1 MSNDSLCVIE
11 IPDITPTILTY
22 MLHNIYGLDI
32 PSLDDDIMTKIIRAA
47 DKYGLVN
54 LKLEAEASYVSSIVL
69 TLENVMEHLQFADS
83 NNCAYLK
90 KQAVDFVVGNKFQVL
105 KGKILVDSPESCLS
119 KCIGFGG
126 KEKRQSRTQDGVVK
140 EEEEYN
146 AMCISELRRIDHH
159 RGLHIDGSR
168 EALISALETYDNG
181 DEE

>member
-119 KCIGFGG
+119 KCDILALVAR
-126 KEKRQSRTQDGVVK
+126 KRDRVGHRMGWSRRRRSIMQCASVNFAVLIITED
-140 EEEEYN
+140 
-146 AMCISELRRIDHH
+146 CISMDL
-159 RGLHIDGSR
+159 GKL
-168 EALISALETYDNG
+168 
-181 DEE
+181 